1 MKILIDSGSDFNCI
15 HPEFARVNNIKF
27 IKAENPFKVVGF
39 GYGLSTVKR
48 LLKSVYSVSRIILR
62 SSNYIPSVFLMSIS
76 FYDSL
81 RSKSIVQKTSMTQK
95 KMILDLDSALHIVTL
110 EKGIER
116 IRKDKQSFY

>member
-1 MKILIDSGSDFNCI
+1 MKILIEFIIEFENKNFKEKTSNLNFYIKTNDSEEAKVKILIDSGSDFNCI

-81 RSKSIVQKTSMTQK
+81 RSKSIVQ
-95 KMILDLDSALHIVTL
+95 
-110 EKGIER
+110 
-116 IRKDKQSFY
+116 